1 MKAKSYNHAQEY
13 DKRNIKKIDL
23 EKNVNENINSFKDLN
38 RLLVKQEQLEL
49 TLKNYTFVAWVLRN
63 DLHDESKF

>member
-38 RLLVKQEQLEL
+38 RLLVK
-49 TLKNYTFVAWVLRN
+49 
-63 DLHDESKF
+63 